1 MQKHV
6 RDRFSLRAGWSPQ
19 EGKTPWRWLL
29 WFSPRPLLSL
39 LLLFMCAPVPALW
52 AAAPICPGS
61 WTQVATTGPS
71 ARYGHV
77 MAYDSV
83 RQKVVLF
90 GGASPT
96 DNRLGDT
103 WEWDGTTWSQV
114 ASGGP
119 SPRVYSAMVYDLL
132 HQETILFGGT
142 DAPFSDVADT
152 WTWNGT
158 AWQQHFPATAPSKR
172 NNMNMA
178 YDSVRQV
185 VVMFGGGMHGE
196 ARNDTWEWNGAVWT
210 QRTPTAAPAV
220 RVEHAMAY
228 DQARQETLL
237 FGGNNSGVTG
247 VPLGDTW
254 TYDGVNW
261 TQVATSGPS
270 PRIQTAAAYDDARDR
285 VVLFG
290 GFDGSVDK
298 PDTWEW
304 DGNTWTLVAQSEP
317 SPRGATALAYDSR
330 RGKVVLFGGLAN
342 AGPQF
347 FGDTWEW
354 TGPQECS
361 PPSVGGSV
369 TGMSPRRV
377 VCTNLTT
384 GQMVSIRHNAEPW
397 DCENLGLVVHPGD
410 RIQQTVTGPA
420 D

>member
-1 MQKHV
+1 
-6 RDRFSLRAGWSPQ
+6 
-19 EGKTPWRWLL
+19 
-29 WFSPRPLLSL
+29 
-39 LLLFMCAPVPALW
+39 
-52 AAAPICPGS
+52 
-61 WTQVATTGPS
+61 
-71 ARYGHV
+71 
-77 MAYDSV
+77 MA
-83 RQKVVLF
+83 
-90 GGASPT
+90 
-96 DNRLGDT
+96 
-103 WEWDGTTWSQV
+103 
-114 ASGGP
+114 
-119 SPRVYSAMVYDLL
+119 YDLL
-132 HQETILFGGT
+132 HQEMVLFGG
-142 DAPFSDVADT
+142 DVASGSDVGDI
-152 WTWNGT
+152 WTWSGT

-172 NNMNMA
+172 NYMNLA

-185 VVMFGGGMHGE
+185 HVLFGGGIPFQCY
-196 ARNDTWEWNGAVWT
+196 NDTWEWNGAVWT
-210 QRTPTAAPAV
+210 QRAPTVAPAV
-220 RVEHAMAY
+220 RIEHAMAY

-237 FGGNNSGVTG
+237 FGGNNSCVTG

-261 TQVATSGPS
+261 TQAATSGPS
-270 PRIQTAAAYDDARDR
+270 PRIQTAAASDDARHR

-330 RGKVVLFGGLAN
+330 RGKVVLCGGAAN
-342 AGPQF
+342 
-347 FGDTWEW
+347 

-361 PPSVGGSV
+361 LPPVGGSV